1 MTDQDRHGADSLVI
15 AFAGYTKARKST
27 LSRLFSQL
35 VHVDIIEM
43 SAPFREAFGAERH
56 REPAFRELMATLD
69 AYRAQ
74 HGKDALAADIARRV
88 RRSTSPACLIVG
100 LRSAAD
106 HAYLK
111 REFSTFVTVFVH
123 SSAEQRQRRLEED
136 SHSIAKNPTDYAE
149 LDRRAYDEG
158 LGQIALMADYVLVN
172 EPGYPLTP
180 LEQLVRLRDSLPS
193 RPGLQ
198 IEAGLGGLVTPLE
211 MVKVTRLSV
220 DAGLDTD
227 SIVRLLKS
235 SGQLA
240 TATGEE
246 IDYVGSLEF
255 PADGLSRA
263 NHFYEEKVEFL
274 YVTQGKIRLC
284 YRRGGQKYDRLE
296 QVLLEAGCLVRI
308 LPGVAHAFVAIEPGR
323 ALEFVR
329 SSRQM
334 IDSDVVSDK
343 VVD

>member
-1 MTDQDRHGADSLVI
+1 MTDQDRHEAAHLVI

-35 VHVDIIEM
+35 VQVDIIEM
-43 SAPFREAFGAERH
+43 SAPFREAFGG
-56 REPAFRELMATLD
+56 REPAFRELMASLD
-69 AYRAQ
+69 AFRTQ
-74 HGKDALAADIARRV
+74 HGKDALAAEIARRV

-111 REFSTFVTVFVH
+111 REFPTIVTVFVH
-123 SSAEQRQRRLEED
+123 TSAEHRQRRLADD
-136 SHSIAKNPTDYAE
+136 SRSIAKDATDYAE

-158 LGQIALMADYVLVN
+158 LGQIALMADHVLVN

-180 LEQLVRLRDSLPS
+180 LEQLVKLRDSLPS
-193 RPGLQ
+193 CPRLQ
-198 IEAGLGGLVTPLE
+198 TEGGLGGLLTPLE
-211 MVKVTRLSV
+211 LVKVTRLIV
-220 DAGLDTD
+220 DTGADAD
-227 SIVRLLKS
+227 SILRQLKS

-274 YVTQGKIRLC
+274 YVTHGKIRLS
-284 YRRGGQKYDRLE
+284 YRRGGQKYDRPE
-296 QVLLEAGCLVRI
+296 QVVLEAGCFVRI
-308 LPGVAHAFVAIEPGR
+308 LPGVAHAFVATESGR

-329 SSRQM
+329 SSRQV
-334 IDSDVVSDK
+334 IHSDVVPDD
-343 VVD
+343 VVG